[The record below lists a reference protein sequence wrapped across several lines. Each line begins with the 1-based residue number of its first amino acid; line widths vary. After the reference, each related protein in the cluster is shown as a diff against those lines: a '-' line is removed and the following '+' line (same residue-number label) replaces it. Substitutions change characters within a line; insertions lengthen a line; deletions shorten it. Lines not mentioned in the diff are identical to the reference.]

1 MSQENVEIV
10 RHFWAALNEDPP
22 RLLLEVLD
30 DEAEI
35 TNPSEFP
42 LQGPF
47 RGHEGARIWFR
58 ESWEV
63 FTGLHHELEEVIDV
77 GEGATVISVQRI
89 QGRTRHMSRD
99 QPAVGSGL
107 DIQSRKG
114 LAGTGIYA
122 SARSPRSR
130 RAVGVGPRSLGLVE
144 ECPRGPLLKTATVPS
159 PPPARDAPQSV
170 KLAYQSRQPSNQLRT
185 SNSIV

>member
-1 MSQENVEIV
+1 MSQENVEVV
-10 RHFWAALNEDPP
+10 RRFWAALNEDPP

-63 FTGLHHELEEVIDV
+63 FSGLHHELEEVIEV
-77 GEGATVISVQRI
+77 GEGATVISVQRV
-89 QGRTRHMSRD
+89 QGRTRHMRLETNLRWA
-99 QPAVGSGL
+99 AVWTFRAGKILRAKGYMHRGEALEAAGL
-107 DIQSRKG
+107 R
-114 LAGTGIYA
+114 
-122 SARSPRSR
+122 
-130 RAVGVGPRSLGLVE
+130 E
-144 ECPRGPLLKTATVPS
+144 
-159 PPPARDAPQSV
+159 
-170 KLAYQSRQPSNQLRT
+170 
-185 SNSIV
+185 